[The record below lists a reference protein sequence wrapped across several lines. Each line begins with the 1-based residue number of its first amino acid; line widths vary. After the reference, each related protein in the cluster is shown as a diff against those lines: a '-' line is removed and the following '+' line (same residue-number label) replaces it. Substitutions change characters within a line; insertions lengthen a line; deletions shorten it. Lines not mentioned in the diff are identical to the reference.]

1 MAKNYSPLAFAYHTP
16 IHHLKKGSTQVKTAY
31 FQMPFR
37 PLDPEEFEKIKQRA
51 RTAWTAEHENQLRS
65 VTTYSA
71 EHRKKQ
77 LDEPTQSRVRP
88 NSPTRLHRPHPP
100 EIFLMTRLHR
110 IPGHDSTSKNTTNP
124 PLRDKL
130 EKNPRRSPGWYKPN
144 ALSQSTMNTD
154 RIRELLQAV
163 LNDSNVARAAEAWM
177 KLTGEKDR
185 QAVKSMIDC
194 IISTSVDITK
204 KDVERQSYINQALS
218 RYVKPQYVT
227 PISHWLLKAG
237 REESMAVERLLRT
250 LSSNPGYV
258 QIKGPCFQLT
268 KSACAGTPKPYVYD
282 YQIHPEWVTQPWHIQ
297 YRQSK
302 T

>member
-1 MAKNYSPLAFAYHTP
+1 
-16 IHHLKKGSTQVKTAY
+16 
-31 FQMPFR
+31 
-37 PLDPEEFEKIKQRA
+37 
-51 RTAWTAEHENQLRS
+51 
-65 VTTYSA
+65 
-71 EHRKKQ
+71 
-77 LDEPTQSRVRP
+77 
-88 NSPTRLHRPHPP
+88 
-100 EIFLMTRLHR
+100 
-110 IPGHDSTSKNTTNP
+110 
-124 PLRDKL
+124 
-130 EKNPRRSPGWYKPN
+130 
-144 ALSQSTMNTD
+144 
-154 RIRELLQAV
+154 
-163 LNDSNVARAAEAWM
+163 
-177 KLTGEKDR
+177 
-185 QAVKSMIDC
+185 
-194 IISTSVDITK
+194 
-204 KDVERQSYINQALS
+204 ALS